1 MSSINGKLHLVLIS
15 IHGLIRG
22 HDMELGSD
30 DDTGGQTRYVVELAR
45 TLGQH
50 DDVAR
55 VDLLTRRVLDS
66 AVSSDY
72 ARRHE
77 RLSDTVNIIRLEC
90 GEEVYIP
97 KEQLWDCLDTFS
109 DNALSYIREQEL
121 TPDIIH
127 SHYADAGYVGIRLS
141 SLLGIPLVHTGHSL
155 GRVKRQ
161 RLLAS
166 GLKRDDIER
175 QYNISRRI
183 EVEEDVLGAAEL
195 VITSTRQEIEEQYGL
210 YNHYQP
216 EQMRVVPTG
225 TELGLFYP
233 PDGSEQHSPIQRE
246 LVRFL
251 KQPDK
256 PIILA
261 MSRPDARKNLGT
273 LLEVYGESA
282 ALQRAANLVIV
293 AGTRDDIREMG
304 SRPQEVLT
312 DLLLSIDLYDLY
324 GSVAYPK
331 HHQPNDVPELYRLA
345 AASGGVFINP
355 ALTEPF
361 GLTLI
366 EAAASGLPIV
376 ATEDGGPRD
385 ITGNCHNGYLVDP
398 LDKSAIE
405 KALLKILS
413 DSHTWRTLADNGIEG
428 VRRHYSWPAHVQ
440 QYLAAVHELV
450 NRTETPVRAP
460 LPARPS
466 LYHDRAI
473 FTDLDQNLL
482 TDPKSLASFISVMRE
497 NRKCATF
504 GIATG
509 RRLDTALRVM
519 KQYGIPQP
527 DVLITSLGT
536 EIHYAPRLTTD
547 YAWVQHIDHLWNRKT
562 VLRIL
567 ADLPGIKLQPK
578 TEQSRYKISYYIDPT
593 HAPGMEEINSLLHLH
608 EQTVSVF
615 LSFGQFLDIVPVRAS
630 KGFALRW
637 FADQWEIPLEH
648 MLVAGGSGADEDM
661 MRGNTMAVVVANRH
675 HEELSAL
682 TDVERIYFATQPYA
696 AGILEA
702 IEHYRFFRN
711 CDVNPG

>member
-1 MSSINGKLHLVLIS
+1 MSSRNGKLHLVLVS

-22 HDMELGSD
+22 HDLELGRD

-45 TLGQH
+45 TLGER

-55 VDLLTRRVLDS
+55 VDLLTRRVIDP
-66 AVSSDY
+66 AVSPDY
-72 ARRHE
+72 ARRQEH
-77 RLSDTVNIIRLEC
+77 LSDKVSIIRIDC
-90 GEEVYIP
+90 GEDAYLP
-97 KEQLWDCLDTFS
+97 KEQLWDCLDTFA
-109 DNALSYIREQEL
+109 DNALGFIRENRL

-141 SLLGIPLVHTGHSL
+141 SQLGIPLLHTGHSL

-166 GLKRDDIER
+166 GLNRDEIER
-175 QYNISRRI
+175 RYNISRRI
-183 EVEEDVLGAAEL
+183 KVEEDVLGAADL
-195 VITSTRQEIEEQYGL
+195 VITSTHQEIEEQYGL
-210 YNHYQP
+210 YKHYLP
-216 EQMRVVPTG
+216 EQMTVIAPG
-225 TELGLFYP
+225 TELDLFFP
-233 PDGSEQHSPIQRE
+233 PDGSEQHSPMSLE
-246 LVRFL
+246 LARFL
-251 KQPDK
+251 NHPDK

-261 MSRPDARKNLGT
+261 MSRPDKRKNLGT

-282 ALQRAANLVIV
+282 GLQRAANLVIV

-304 SRPQEVLT
+304 SGPQEILT
-312 DLLLSIDLYDLY
+312 DLLLTIDQYDLY
-324 GSVAYPK
+324 GKVAYPK
-331 HHQPNDVPELYRLA
+331 HHQQGDVPALYRLA
-345 AASGGVFINP
+345 SASGGVFTNP

-366 EAAASGLPIV
+366 EAAASHLPIV

-398 LDKSAIE
+398 LDKSDIE

-413 DSHTWRTLADNGIEG
+413 DKKTWQTLADNGLAG
-428 VRRHYSWPAHVQ
+428 VRRHYSWPAHVER
-440 QYLAAVHELV
+440 YLDAVRFTV
-450 NRTETPVRAP
+450 NRAEPPVRAP
-460 LPARPS
+460 LMRTPS

-473 FTDLDQNLL
+473 FSDLDQNLL
-482 TDPKSLASFISVMRE
+482 TDPKSVASFVKVMLE

-509 RRLDTALRVM
+509 RRLDAALRVM

-536 EIHYAPRLTTD
+536 EIHYAPRLTAD
-547 YAWVQHIDHLWNRKT
+547 DAWVRHIDHLWNRKA
-562 VLRIL
+562 VMRIFE
-567 ADLPGIKLQPK
+567 DLPGIKLQPR
-578 TEQSRYKISYYIDPT
+578 TEQSKFKISYYIDPNL
-593 HAPGMEEINSLLHLH
+593 APGMEEINSLLHQH
-608 EQTVSVF
+608 EQTVSVYM
-615 LSFGQFLDIVPVRAS
+615 SFGQFLDIVPVRAS

-637 FADQWEIPLEH
+637 FAHQWGIPLEH
-648 MLVAGGSGADEDM
+648 ILVAGGSGADEDM
-661 MRGNTMAVVVANRH
+661 MRGTTMAVVVANRH

-682 TDVERIYFATQPYA
+682 MDVERIYFAKQPYA

-702 IEHYRFFRN
+702 IEHYRFFRS
-711 CDVNPG
+711 CEAGEA